1 MPCAKSLARCLRAFR
16 ESRIAFQVAVWMSL
30 TSMLPLVLVSF
41 VAHRGA
47 VESLRRMTLTHL
59 SAIAESRANAID
71 AYLRERREDMAVL
84 ARNPEILAA
93 MERFDRATDGGG
105 ANPSEA
111 GEVDRRL
118 RPYLSVFKDE
128 YNYENIT
135 LISPAGVV
143 VFSLDEGED
152 CGSAGA
158 AGLRQG
164 SALAEVFD
172 RARTLLETDL
182 SDYEPTG
189 ASAKPAAFIAAP
201 LFKEGTFVGV
211 ITARLGNQK
220 VEALTRDYAGL
231 GETGEVIIASRRGDR
246 ILFLTSTRHDPNAAF
261 ARTLPYN
268 EEFPLPIQQA
278 LSGRDGSVLARDY
291 RGEMVFAVWKYLP
304 SLRCGLVVKMDAHEV
319 LAPAVA
325 LRNQSLGLVGGSVLL
340 LALIS
345 SSIAGLIADPVAHLV
360 AGVHRVRA
368 QILAERVQETGPHE
382 LAVLGREFN
391 AMAVALQASYRAL
404 A

>member
-1 MPCAKSLARCLRAFR
+1 
-16 ESRIAFQVAVWMSL
+16 MSL

-47 VESLRRMTLTHL
+47 VESLRRMMLTHL

-158 AGLRQG
+158 AG
-164 SALAEVFD
+164 SV
-172 RARTLLETDL
+172 
-182 SDYEPTG
+182 
-189 ASAKPAAFIAAP
+189 
-201 LFKEGTFVGV
+201 
-211 ITARLGNQK
+211 
-220 VEALTRDYAGL
+220 
-231 GETGEVIIASRRGDR
+231 RGR
-246 ILFLTSTRHDPNAAF
+246 PWPR
-261 ARTLPYN
+261 Y
-268 EEFPLPIQQA
+268 
-278 LSGRDGSVLARDY
+278 
-291 RGEMVFAVWKYLP
+291 
-304 SLRCGLVVKMDAHEV
+304 
-319 LAPAVA
+319 
-325 LRNQSLGLVGGSVLL
+325 
-340 LALIS
+340 
-345 SSIAGLIADPVAHLV
+345 
-360 AGVHRVRA
+360 
-368 QILAERVQETGPHE
+368 
-382 LAVLGREFN
+382 
-391 AMAVALQASYRAL
+391 
-404 A
+404 